1 MARLFLMLPDFVSLP
16 LPPLSFLLILPFLPS
31 SLSLSISLHLNL
43 SLHHSLFSVS
53 PSLTFLLLQ
62 LSLSPFISVSIP
74 VPLLLWLFY
83 LQFPSSSIPTSFL
96 FPLVRLLF
104 FFALHRHLFFSA
116 SLSLSL
122 FLVSPTLSS
131 ICATIPLSQLRSQ
144 LFPASAPAFP
154 WRGSPALPRAP
165 SLPRFGGQP
174 ADVAQHLLLLH
185 RQGEVMSR
193 LANSVPS
200 EYVCVSVSRL
210 ASLESCLILCV
221 CVGVSL

>member
-1 MARLFLMLPDFVSLP
+1 MLSDFVSLP
-16 LPPLSFLLILPFLPS
+16 PSVVPPHSAFSPLISLSVHLPSSQPLPPSLPVPCLSLSHLSFTSTVFVSFHLCFYSCLPS
-31 SLSLSISLHLNL
+31 SLALLSSIPIFFYSHIFSLS
-43 SLHHSLFSVS
+43 FG
-53 PSLTFLLLQ
+53 
-62 LSLSPFISVSIP
+62 LSP
-74 VPLLLWLFY
+74 LF
-83 LQFPSSSIPTSFL
+83 LHSPSSSIL
-96 FPLVRLLF
+96 FGL
-104 FFALHRHLFFSA
+104 
-116 SLSLSL
+116 SLSLS
-122 FLVSPTLSS
+122 LVSPTLSS

-200 EYVCVSVSRL
+200 EYVCV
-210 ASLESCLILCV
+210 CLRVALHLWSQV
-221 CVGVSL
+221 